1 MTRET
6 LWNLRMEICLC
17 SLYYTDFRNSFG
29 IDEHTVCD
37 FFDGYADY
45 LEELMNGDEA
55 GRGGNHFF
63 DFWNSTIVLRT
74 FGTGTAALK
83 MILCP
88 EIQSIRQPW
97 LYELEEY
104 A

>member
-6 LWNLRMEICLC
+6 LLNLRMEICLC

-45 LEELMNGDEA
+45 LEELMNGIRDHGAHTEHCLE
-55 GRGGNHFF
+55 GIGSRTQ
-63 DFWNSTIVLRT
+63 DRKSTRQNS
-74 FGTGTAALK
+74 
-83 MILCP
+83 
-88 EIQSIRQPW
+88 SHIRRSRMPSS
-97 LYELEEY
+97 